1 MEVGPDGHVQ
11 LRDRTLYMPVGLY
24 VAVDYF
30 DRVLYIGQV
39 SRNSGTGIVER
50 VQNHHAIPP
59 TSVGV
64 WILPLRDDLSPM
76 TVSRFEETIITAYQ
90 PPANCRH
97 CQRGRETARMPK
109 YTVASSSAPVC
120 PAGPGRSR
128 DFVASTFGE
137 LAGDVLDGAPA
148 ALSAPGN
155 AGFGHFVA
163 RYGCGKPSVTAGP
176 RSPASCSACPS
187 ARSPRWR

>member
-1 MEVGPDGHVQ
+1 MSAPQVEGSVRTFGYEDTLRWRRYFGAANHPELPQDLYDVEVGPDGHVQ

-90 PPANCRH
+90 PPANCQH

-109 YTVASSSAPVC
+109 YAVAS
-120 PAGPGRSR
+120 
-128 DFVASTFGE
+128 
-137 LAGDVLDGAPA
+137 
-148 ALSAPGN
+148 
-155 AGFGHFVA
+155 
-163 RYGCGKPSVTAGP
+163 
-176 RSPASCSACPS
+176 
-187 ARSPRWR
+187 